1 VRCGAGEKVK
11 KKKEQRPTR
20 GSHTSARE
28 EKEKG
33 SGCWD
38 AWLRGFMGLLGCDCC
53 SGWAG
58 GLVLRRNR
66 PELVVRA
73 LQIILNIVLNTTQ
86 INSK

>member
-20 GSHTSARE
+20 GSHTSVRE

-33 SGCWD
+33 FGCWD
-38 AWLRGFMGLLGCDCC
+38 AWLRGFMGLLGCGCC

-58 GLVLRRNR
+58 G
-66 PELVVRA
+66 LVVRA

-86 INSK
+86 INSI